1 MEKYLDLTGSETTT
15 HIEIAKKLV
24 DEMTM
29 EEKRVLINYNYIKST
44 MKPPHPHQPPINH
57 TVTFSF
63 K

>member
-1 MEKYLDLTGSETTT
+1 MEKYLDLTGMEISA
-15 HIEIAKKLV
+15 HIEIAQKLV

-29 EEKRVLINYNYIKST
+29 EEKRILINYIKSS
-44 MKPPHPHQPPINH
+44 MKTPQPQQPPMNH

>member
-1 MEKYLDLTGSETTT
+1 MEKYLDLTGSATTT
-15 HIEIAKKLV
+15 HIEIAKRLV

-29 EEKRVLINYNYIKST
+29 EEKRVLINYIKST

>member
-1 MEKYLDLTGSETTT
+1 MEKYLDLTGMEISA

-29 EEKRVLINYNYIKST
+29 VEKRILINYIKSS
-44 MKPPHPHQPPINH
+44 MKAPQPQQPPMNH

>member
-1 MEKYLDLTGSETTT
+1 LDLTGSETTT

-29 EEKRVLINYNYIKST
+29 EEKRVLINYIKST
-44 MKPPHPHQPPINH
+44 MKPPHQHQPPINH

>member
-1 MEKYLDLTGSETTT
+1 MEKYLDLTGMETTA
-15 HIEIAKKLV
+15 HIEIAQKLV

-29 EEKRVLINYNYIKST
+29 EEKRILINYIKST
-44 MKPPHPHQPPINH
+44 MKTPQPQQPPMNH